1 MVLTEGYD
9 ESSVEGII
17 LARPTRSSLLYTQ
30 MVGRATRLHPGKKE
44 ALIIDIVDITR
55 DHGLVT
61 LPTLFGFS
69 DNFDLQGATTSQ
81 VQEALNW
88 VKKHRPWVR
97 TDLALSMED
106 LRYRCKKIN
115 LLEIS
120 LPPELT
126 FCAKY
131 AWTAL
136 GKNTYYLNLAGGEAL
151 IIAPSILGKWEII
164 HREKNF
170 EYLVGQANN
179 VREAIE
185 QAEFFIK
192 NEKSE
197 VLPLI
202 KLSSNWRKAPATEKQ
217 LKLIRRWNIQ
227 VPEDITKGQA
237 SYVIFM
243 LTMAKKRKL

>member
-1 MVLTEGYD
+1 MPV
-9 ESSVEGII
+9 
-17 LARPTRSSLLYTQ
+17 
-30 MVGRATRLHPGKKE
+30 
-44 ALIIDIVDITR
+44 
-55 DHGLVT
+55 
-61 LPTLFGFS
+61 
-69 DNFDLQGATTSQ
+69 FD
-81 VQEALNW
+81 
-88 VKKHRPWVR
+88 WVR

-179 VREAIE
+179 VREAIG

-192 NEKSE
+192 NEKPE